1 MKRSLGGWTE
11 GLKSHRLEIRHV
23 TVLFIVLLIFQI
35 IVSLLHKASLQKS
48 LVHTQ
53 EWYQQDSAERLANLT
68 ATSLELLLESKTQRE
83 KQNEA
88 EIRRIV
94 QGFNIV
100 LSQQILSQSVQ
111 EICILIPRDSL
122 VFAVDD
128 GRVLYACVFENLKEV
143 PRPATPHAAAIALYN
158 GLRRE
163 IEAREQIR
171 TIVEGKQTFHVFVPF
186 VPRGEFVGVV
196 YMKNTPDFSF
206 ITREMT
212 SSYDETTLTFLALIL
227 FGLLAMFY
235 LSSYTLKERDDA
247 QKLLFEKEK
256 QHLTEQINHQK
267 EMLFTK
273 RIYHTHHKAEK
284 VMGFIKDDLRSLSEK
299 NIEDTKARVM
309 KYSNFIAR
317 VIYDMKWYDPP
328 IQTIRSPLF
337 RTDLNDVLRFL
348 VQNVV
353 LRVST
358 NHDRIEFVFDLDD
371 HLPTVPVNEFVAWEA
386 FEPVIQNC
394 LDHGVARKLVV
405 TVRTRFDPGAGKI
418 QVMISDNGSGIDPA
432 LLEKGDRGVERI
444 FQEHVTTRRPEDG
457 HPGYGCYIAHEIA
470 TQRCGWELDAENLQ
484 AGGCRFTFSIPHKE

>member
-1 MKRSLGGWTE
+1 MKWNLGRWTE
-11 GLKSHRLEIRHV
+11 GLRSYRLEIRHV

-35 IVSLLHKASLQKS
+35 IVSFLHKASLQKS

-83 KQNEA
+83 KQSEA
-88 EIRRIV
+88 EVRRMV

-100 LSQQILSQSVQ
+100 LSQQILSQSVK

-143 PRPATPHAAAIALYN
+143 PPSATPHVAAIALYT
-158 GLRRE
+158 GLRKE

-206 ITREMT
+206 MTQEMT

-256 QHLTEQINHQK
+256 ERLTEQINHQK

-299 NIEDTKARVM
+299 NIEATKARVM

-328 IQTIRSPLF
+328 VQTIRSPLF
-337 RTDLNDVLRFL
+337 RTDLNEVLRFL
-348 VQNVV
+348 VENVF

-358 NHDRIEFVFDLDD
+358 DRDKFAFVFDLDE
-371 HLPTVPVNEFVAWEA
+371 HLPAVPVNEFVAWEA

-394 LDHGVARKLVV
+394 IDHGLAEKLVV
-405 TVRTRFDPGAGKI
+405 TVRTRFDPAVGKI
-418 QVMISDNGSGIDPA
+418 QVMLSDNGGGIEAA
-432 LLEKGDRGVERI
+432 LLERGDRGVKRI
-444 FQEHVTTRRPEDG
+444 FQEHVTTRGPEDG
-457 HPGYGCYIAHEIA
+457 HSGYGCYIAHEIA
-470 TQRCGWELDAENLQ
+470 TQRCGWDLDAENLDT
-484 AGGCRFTFSIPHKE
+484 GGCRFTFSIPQKG